1 MGSAEEIV
9 NLSEVM
15 WDQFLSKLKEGKIHE
30 IVVPVL
36 KERLVDCCSS
46 STTVLVLDTNKIK
59 RFAAQGWDALKSS
72 PFYEVLW
79 NHRGVFSTEVLNLLQ
94 ADRGI
99 RHEMDFEAA
108 PSIV

>member
-36 KERLVDCCSS
+36 KESLVDCCSS
-46 STTVLVLDTNKIK
+46 STMDESVLEIDKTKQ
-59 RFAAQGWDALKSS
+59 FA
-72 PFYEVLW
+72 
-79 NHRGVFSTEVLNLLQ
+79 T
-94 ADRGI
+94 
-99 RHEMDFEAA
+99 
-108 PSIV
+108 